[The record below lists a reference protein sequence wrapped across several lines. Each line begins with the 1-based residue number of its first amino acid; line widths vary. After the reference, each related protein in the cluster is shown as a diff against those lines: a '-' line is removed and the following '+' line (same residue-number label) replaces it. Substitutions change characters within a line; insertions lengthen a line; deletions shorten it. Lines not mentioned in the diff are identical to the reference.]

1 MTAPSR
7 RQYNLARKRL
17 EHAQDGTPMVRFGKK
32 LAGRALDG
40 ETHDG
45 LPRIAI

>member
-1 MTAPSR
+1 MI
-7 RQYNLARKRL
+7 RL
-17 EHAQDGTPMVRFGKK
+17 GKK